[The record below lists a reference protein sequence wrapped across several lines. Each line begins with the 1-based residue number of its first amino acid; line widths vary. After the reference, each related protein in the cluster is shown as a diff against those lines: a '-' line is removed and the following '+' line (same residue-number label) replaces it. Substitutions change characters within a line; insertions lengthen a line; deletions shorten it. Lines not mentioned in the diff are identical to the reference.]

1 MYKWLLIFLVVFCN
15 SAYSQIGRISELRG
29 NGEVLRESEEDSLRA
44 EAELGILSYDDVR
57 TGNGRIGIEF
67 LDSSVIRLTEHSK
80 IVIDEYIY
88 DPDPSQSRIALQMA
102 SGTARF
108 ITGALGR
115 INKDRISIETPSA
128 SIFIR
133 GTDFTTTVD
142 ELGRSL
148 VILLPDASGNSS
160 GEITV
165 ETMAGVEVLNQ
176 PYQATMVSVAESSPT
191 KAVQLTNMSLA
202 FIDNLLIVSPP
213 EEVQQ
218 AIDEQSQSASNV
230 LDVDFL
236 EENDLDDDNG
246 LSEDELQEEITRLD
260 VDFLSVDFLQDLLEM
275 MEEISAG
282 KKDQA
287 EEGELDGV
295 QIEGIIPGFDQDA
308 QMYSFVEGEV
318 LAFFRQVENTI
329 DLELDK
335 SNAYN
340 LQILSAGRQIN
351 IVINGGGDSEIIIN
365 QSD

>member
-1 MYKWLLIFLVVFCN
+1 
-15 SAYSQIGRISELRG
+15 
-29 NGEVLRESEEDSLRA
+29 
-44 EAELGILSYDDVR
+44 
-57 TGNGRIGIEF
+57 
-67 LDSSVIRLTEHSK
+67 
-80 IVIDEYIY
+80 
-88 DPDPSQSRIALQMA
+88 
-102 SGTARF
+102 
-108 ITGALGR
+108 
-115 INKDRISIETPSA
+115 
-128 SIFIR
+128 
-133 GTDFTTTVD
+133 
-142 ELGRSL
+142 L